1 MEAGEDSGVVEK
13 NGGDE
18 LIVEVVIEEYVG
30 EVEDE
35 VLDEV
40 EGICLALAR

>member
-1 MEAGEDSGVVEK
+1 MEAGDDSGVVEK

-30 EVEDE
+30 DVDDD
-35 VLDEV
+35 VLDEI
-40 EGICLALAR
+40 EGGCLALAR